1 MTSSDAPRA
10 RARGGGGR
18 HGRDRRGAR
27 AWAATLACALACA
40 CAFGAPVAAAQPRA
54 ARDATIANV
63 THEST
68 GASVRMRVDTRGVAY
83 DVTWT
88 RSSALAD
95 TAEVAA
101 GIDGGSSGA
110 GARRAISN
118 ARVDALRKCSYD
130 GTAAYV
136 NASSGVTTSVRA
148 FGTLCDGQL
157 RLVVETTD
165 DDLLTVH
172 GDVSP
177 DAVAVTRERV
187 AHEGGMV
194 GVEDI
199 ANIASES
206 MGQSWFLSDE
216 LDEVHKGVTDEAIV
230 HPDIMRMNVVNESA
244 TSSES
249 NGGRKLLQTTPN
261 YVELVIWG
269 SKERMQAFE
278 YDVEA
283 FIEETILQVSV
294 MQAAYDKT
302 GFDPPVKIVIKQI
315 LFTPSTSTTDPW
327 GYVSSNAI
335 GSMLETSSKWILT
348 NPAVLTGLRWDAF
361 MVITKRDLSYFGPIG
376 MAYSG
381 GICTRTG
388 VSANAITKG
397 FILDGATTMA
407 HEFGHNLGFTHDGN
421 AQDDTGSCSGGD
433 SVMAPVNGAQE
444 KFSQCSINSYNTK
457 TFRAAG
463 VLYRV
468 DHSCLGEPG
477 TFCGNGVREVGEDC
491 DCYNND
497 CTNDP
502 GCNGATCKFAAGKM
516 CSVIHDKCC
525 DGGTGPKVANT
536 VCRAAA
542 DPCDVEEKCDGTSV
556 SCPPDIAKPTG
567 EKCDFEGDVGSC
579 YGGTCSNRD
588 INCKAQGPYVGGKWS
603 SLACAAT
610 LQPWGDFSTFNE
622 DSCNQPLWCATKNY
636 TCEVQFDL
644 YYWNTLTTKR
654 NGFPCS
660 TVNPTTNVFPKV
672 CYESVCTSTAELI
685 QGFPA
690 PPPPAPRS
698 QPPFTTLPRS
708 PPPSSP
714 PPPSPPPPRTAPAP
728 PNNVAPGPTN
738 DPQDQPVDPPTTT
751 LDGDDV
757 SNDNGIVNYVTMSI
771 KVSGY
776 APSEFN
782 VANRKAFALGLA
794 LYLDVSSGAD
804 GVSLLG
810 VDASQR
816 RRLLSSSSLVHVKV
830 LLTTQDSPVAVL
842 AAMDKTDPSKVAA
855 LQTVMKTVLPKVEQM
870 EVTTATISTN
880 SDVGVYVPPNNE
892 VQDVKEFGGGLIATA
907 IFVVFFTP
915 FIAITVGVVAGPD
928 SRVGQIIMV
937 FIGEEKYAK
946 LRAACCGA
954 RAAEPTAP
962 QKHARKRM
970 FFV

>member
-1 MTSSDAPRA
+1 MA
-10 RARGGGGR
+10 RRERR
-18 HGRDRRGAR
+18 HRRGAVHIAR
-27 AWAATLACALACA
+27 VVTATLACAA
-40 CAFGAPVAAAQPRA
+40 AFAIARSGAQPFA

-63 THEST
+63 THDST
-68 GASVRMRVDTRGVAY
+68 GASVRMHVDTRGVAY

-101 GIDGGSSGA
+101 GIDGVSGS
-110 GARRAISN
+110 GARRAISS
-118 ARVDALRKCSYD
+118 ARMDALRKCSYD

-136 NASSGVTTSVRA
+136 NASSGVTTSVHA

-157 RLVVETTD
+157 RLVMETTE

-216 LDEVHKGVTDEAIV
+216 LNEVHKGVTDEDIV
-230 HPDIMRMNVVNESA
+230 HPDTMRMNVVNEST
-244 TSSES
+244 TSSEPG
-249 NGGRKLLQTTPN
+249 GGRKLLQATPN

-269 SKERMQAFE
+269 SKERMQAFA

-283 FIEETILQVSV
+283 FIAETILQVSV
-294 MQAAYDKT
+294 MQAAYDNT

-315 LFTPSTSTTDPW
+315 LFTPSSSTTDPW

-335 GSMLETSSKWILT
+335 GSMLETASKWILT
-348 NPAVLTGLRWDAF
+348 NPAVLDGLRWDAF
-361 MVITKRDLSYFGPIG
+361 MVITKRDLTYFGPIG

-421 AQDDTGSCSGGD
+421 AQDNTGSCSGGD

-477 TFCGNGVREVGEDC
+477 TYCGNGVREVGEDC
-491 DCYNND
+491 DCYKND

-502 GCNGATCKFAAGKM
+502 GCDGATCKFAAGKT

-525 DGGTGPKVANT
+525 NNGNGPKILGT
-536 VCRAAA
+536 TCRAST
-542 DPCDVEEKCDGTSV
+542 DPCDEEEQCDGFSV
-556 SCPPDIAKPTG
+556 SCPDDTAKPIGT
-567 EKCDFEGDVGSC
+567 KCDFNGDVGSC
-579 YGGTCSNRD
+579 YGGMCSNRD
-588 INCKAQGPYVGGKWS
+588 INCKAQGPYVGGKWVS
-603 SLACAAT
+603 TSCAAT

-622 DSCNQPLWCATKNY
+622 GSCNEPLWCATKNY
-636 TCEVQFDL
+636 TCQVQFDL
-644 YYWNTLTTKR
+644 YYWNTLTTRR

-660 TVNPTTNVFPKV
+660 TVGSNGIFPKI

-698 QPPFTTLPRS
+698 QPPFTTS
-708 PPPSSP
+708 TQS
-714 PPPSPPPPRTAPAP
+714 PPSPPPPRNANTP
-728 PNNVAPGPTN
+728 PSNVAPPY
-738 DPQDQPVDPPTTT
+738 DPQDQPVDPPTPT

-757 SNDNGIVNYVTMSI
+757 SNDNGIVNYVTMAI

-810 VDASQR
+810 IDASQR

-842 AAMDKTDPSKVAA
+842 AAMDKTDASKVEA
-855 LQTVMKTVLPKVEQM
+855 LQTVMKTVLPKIEQM

-880 SDVGVYVPPNNE
+880 SDVGVYVPPNDE
-892 VQDVKEFGGGLIATA
+892 TQDVKEFGGGLIATA

-915 FIAITVGVVAGPD
+915 LVAITAGVVAGPN
-928 SRVGQIIMV
+928 SRIGQIIMV

-946 LRAACCGA
+946 LRSACCGA
-954 RAAEPTAP
+954 RADEPTVP
-962 QKHARKRM
+962 QKHARKRLY
-970 FFV
+970 FI

>member
-1 MTSSDAPRA
+1 MASNA
-10 RARGGGGR
+10 RRERR
-18 HGRDRRGAR
+18 HRRGAAHIAR
-27 AWAATLACALACA
+27 AVTATLACAA
-40 CAFGAPVAAAQPRA
+40 AFAIARSGAEPIA

-63 THEST
+63 THDST
-68 GASVRMRVDTRGVAY
+68 GASVRMHVDTRGVAY

-95 TAEVAA
+95 TAGVAA
-101 GIDGGSSGA
+101 GIDGVSGS
-110 GARRAISN
+110 GARRAISS
-118 ARVDALRKCSYD
+118 ARMDALRKCSYD
-130 GTAAYV
+130 GTASYV

-165 DDLLTVH
+165 LLTVH

-177 DAVAVTRERV
+177 DAVAVTRARV

-216 LDEVHKGVTDEAIV
+216 LNEVHKGVTDEEIV
-230 HPDIMRMNVVNESA
+230 HPDTMRMNVVNEST
-244 TSSES
+244 TSSEPG
-249 NGGRKLLQTTPN
+249 GGRKLLQATPN

-269 SKERMQAFE
+269 SKERMDAFA
-278 YDVEA
+278 YDVDD
-283 FIEETILQVSV
+283 FIAETILQVSV
-294 MQAAYDKT
+294 MQAAYDNT
-302 GFDPPVKIVIKQI
+302 GFDPPVKFVLQQI
-315 LFTPSTSTTDPW
+315 LFTPSSSTTDPW

-335 GSMLETSSKWILT
+335 GSMLETASNWIST
-348 NPAVLTGLRWDAF
+348 NPAVLDGLRWDAF

-381 GICTRTG
+381 GICTRTS

-444 KFSQCSINSYNTK
+444 KFSQCSVNSYNTK

-468 DHSCLGEPG
+468 DHSCLGEAG
-477 TFCGNGVREVGEDC
+477 TYCGNGVLEVGEDC

-502 GCNGATCKFAAGKM
+502 GCHGNNCTFKEGIT
-516 CSVIHDKCC
+516 CSVIHNKCC
-525 DGGTGPKVANT
+525 DNGTGPKAANT
-536 VCRAAA
+536 VCRAAT
-542 DPCDVEEKCDGTSV
+542 DPCDYEEVCDGSDM
-556 SCPPDIAKPTG
+556 SCPPDTAKPIGT
-567 EKCDFEGDVGSC
+567 KCDFNGDVGSC

-588 INCKAQGPYVGGKWS
+588 INCKAQGPYVGGKWAS
-603 SLACAAT
+603 TECAAT

-622 DSCNQPLWCATKNY
+622 GSCNEPLWCATQDN
-636 TCEVQFDL
+636 TCDVQYDL
-644 YYWNTLTTKR
+644 YYWNTLTTRR

-660 TVNPTTNVFPKV
+660 TVGSDDIFPKI
-672 CYESVCTSTAELI
+672 CYESVCTSTAQLI

-690 PPPPAPRS
+690 PAPPPPRS
-698 QPPFTTLPRS
+698 QPPFTTS
-708 PPPSSP
+708 TQ
-714 PPPSPPPPRTAPAP
+714 PPPSPPPPRNANTP
-728 PNNVAPGPTN
+728 PSNVAPPY
-738 DPQDQPVDPPTTT
+738 DPQDQPVDPPTPT

-757 SNDNGIVNYVTMSI
+757 SNDNGIVNYVTMTI

-776 APSEFN
+776 AASEFN

-810 VDASQR
+810 IDASQR

-842 AAMDKTDPSKVAA
+842 AAMDTTDASKVEA
-855 LQTVMKTVLPKVEQM
+855 LQTVMKSVLPNIEQM

-880 SDVGVYVPPNNE
+880 SDVGVYVPPNDE
-892 VQDVKEFGGGLIATA
+892 TQDVKEFGGGLIATA

-915 FIAITVGVVAGPD
+915 LVAITAGVVAGPN
-928 SRVGQIIMV
+928 SRIGQIIMV
-937 FIGEEKYAK
+937 FIGEVKYAK
-946 LRAACCGA
+946 LRSACCGA
-954 RAAEPTAP
+954 RADEPTVP
-962 QKHARKRM
+962 QNHGKRKR
-970 FFV
+970 FFFI